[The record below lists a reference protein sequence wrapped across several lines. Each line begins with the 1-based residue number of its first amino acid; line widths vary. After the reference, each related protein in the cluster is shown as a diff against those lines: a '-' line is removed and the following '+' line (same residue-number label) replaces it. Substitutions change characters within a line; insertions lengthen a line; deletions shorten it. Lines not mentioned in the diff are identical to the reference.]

1 MKPIQVLFL
10 VGMTG
15 LLVGD
20 FQPVDAKSAPT
31 TADVSNTRSYKKIS
45 ALIST
50 IESDVKRDM
59 ATLSKKMSTDEKTA
73 SVYKSRVSSY
83 TKSMDSFKRHFND
96 AQAAYLKFDREFRNK
111 GNENAALLRSLNK
124 QRAFIREERRYINH
138 MEAES
143 LDLKKYSPQ
152 YAVIRT
158 EIRQMRVQVNKEIQ
172 DVEDAYFRAKKKI
185 LAQRNVAKTKR
196 TSAESKKT
204 SYQSM
209 VTRYETLSN
218 TYSELL
224 SKLSVQKSGNLQLR
238 KELQDQID
246 LLQEIRVILA
256 TFKPGTNTDNKYQAR
271 YEHCVEDFRM
281 FRNKYH
287 NMNCTALDLT
297 S

>member
-1 MKPIQVLFL
+1 MQLCF
-10 VGMTG
+10 
-15 LLVGD
+15 
-20 FQPVDAKSAPT
+20 A
-31 TADVSNTRSYKKIS
+31 
-45 ALIST
+45 
-50 IESDVKRDM
+50 
-59 ATLSKKMSTDEKTA
+59 
-73 SVYKSRVSSY
+73 
-83 TKSMDSFKRHFND
+83 
-96 AQAAYLKFDREFRNK
+96 
-111 GNENAALLRSLNK
+111 LNK

-143 LDLKKYSPQ
+143 LDLKKYFPQ

-256 TFKPGTNTDNKYQAR
+256 TFKLEPTLITSIRLGMSIALRTSECSATSIT
-271 YEHCVEDFRM
+271 
-281 FRNKYH
+281 